1 MPIVCVL
8 ESVFVLFCMSCK
20 ATFFACCF
28 HFFLFCLLAIFSL
41 CLFMRIREM
50 GGEKGR
56 SKVGLDR

>member
-1 MPIVCVL
+1 
-8 ESVFVLFCMSCK
+8 MSCK

>member
-20 ATFFACCF
+20 ATFIAVASI
-28 HFFLFCLLAIFSL
+28 FFLFYLLAIFSF